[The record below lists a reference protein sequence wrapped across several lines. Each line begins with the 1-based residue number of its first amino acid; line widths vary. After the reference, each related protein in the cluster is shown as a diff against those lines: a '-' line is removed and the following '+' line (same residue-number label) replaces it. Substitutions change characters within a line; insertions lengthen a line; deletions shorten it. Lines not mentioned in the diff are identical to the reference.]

1 MSGFADPSYKE
12 DSEKRAGQKMKKL
25 KIILE
30 MIKFE
35 HTIFALPFAVM
46 SAFIAAD
53 GLPALAKFGWI
64 LVAMVGARSCAMA
77 FNRLAD
83 AEFDAK
89 NPRTATRA
97 LPAGLIT
104 KSTVW
109 GFTIASA
116 GLLVFAAWQL
126 NPLAFALSPVAIVVV
141 MGYSYTKRFTALS
154 HFWLGLSLSISPV
167 GAWIAIQG
175 SFAVPPI
182 ILCLVVLLWT
192 AGFDI
197 IYACQ
202 DVNFDRKHG
211 LHSIPAKIGVRWS
224 LWLSSALHVIAVL
237 LLLGLPL
244 LVELGLFYYI
254 GVGIVVLI
262 FIYEHAIVK
271 PTDLSRV
278 NLAFFTLNGMIS
290 LVLMA
295 LSITDILLL

>member
-1 MSGFADPSYKE
+1 M
-12 DSEKRAGQKMKKL
+12 RKL

-35 HTIFALPFAVM
+35 HTVFALPFAIM
-46 SAFIAAD
+46 SAFIAAE
-53 GLPALAKFGWI
+53 GLPPLTKLGWI

-83 AEFDAK
+83 AEIDSQ

-97 LPAGLIT
+97 IPAGLIT
-104 KSTVW
+104 KGAVW
-109 GFTIASA
+109 IFTLVSA
-116 GLLVFAAWQL
+116 GLLVCAAWRL
-126 NPLAFALSPVAIVVV
+126 NPLAFALSPVALAVI
-141 MGYSYTKRFTALS
+141 MGYSFTKRFTALS
-154 HFWLGLSLSISPV
+154 HLWLGLALSISPV
-167 GAWIAIQG
+167 GAWIAIKGQ
-175 SFAVPPI
+175 FDWTPI
-182 ILCLVVLLWT
+182 ILCCVVLLWT

-202 DVNFDRKHG
+202 DVNFDKKHG
-211 LHSIPAKIGVRWS
+211 FHSIPARIGIRWA
-224 LWLSSALHVIAVL
+224 LWVSSALHVIAVL
-237 LLLGLPL
+237 LLFGIPL
-244 LVELGLFYYI
+244 LTELGLFYYI

-271 PTDLSRV
+271 PNDLSRV

-295 LSITDILLL
+295 LSIADILL

>member
-1 MSGFADPSYKE
+1 M
-12 DSEKRAGQKMKKL
+12 RKL

-35 HTIFALPFAVM
+35 HTVFALPFAIM

-53 GLPALAKFGWI
+53 GIPSLAKLGWI

-83 AEFDAK
+83 AEIDGV
-89 NPRTATRA
+89 NPRTSRRA
-97 LPAGLIT
+97 IPSGLIT
-104 KSTVW
+104 KGAVW
-109 GFTIASA
+109 VFTLISA
-116 GLLVFAAWQL
+116 GLLVLAAWRL
-126 NPLAFALSPVAIVVV
+126 NPLAFALSPVALAVI

-154 HFWLGLSLSISPV
+154 HLWLGLALSISPV
-167 GAWIAIQG
+167 GAWIAITG
-175 SFAVPPI
+175 RFDCPPI
-182 ILCLVVLLWT
+182 VLCCVVLLWT

-202 DVNFDRKHG
+202 DVNFDREHG
-211 LHSIPAKIGVRWS
+211 LHSIPARLGIRWA
-224 LWLSSALHVIAVL
+224 LWVSSGLHVVAVL
-237 LLLGLPL
+237 LLFGIPFLT
-244 LVELGLFYYI
+244 ELGLFYYI
-254 GVGIVVLI
+254 GVGVVVLI

-271 PTDLSRV
+271 PNDLSRV

-295 LSITDILLL
+295 LSIADILL

>member
-1 MSGFADPSYKE
+1 M
-12 DSEKRAGQKMKKL
+12 RKL

-35 HTIFALPFAVM
+35 HTVFALPFAIM
-46 SAFIAAD
+46 SAFIASG
-53 GLPALAKFGWI
+53 GLPQLAKLGWI

-83 AEFDAK
+83 AEIDSK
-89 NPRTATRA
+89 NPRTSTRA
-97 LPAGLIT
+97 IPAGLIT
-104 KSTVW
+104 KGSVW
-109 GFTIASA
+109 VFTLVSA
-116 GLLVFAAWQL
+116 GLLVFAAWRL
-126 NPLAFALSPVAIVVV
+126 NPLAFALSPVALAVI
-141 MGYSYTKRFTALS
+141 MGYSFTKRFTALS
-154 HFWLGLSLSISPV
+154 HLWLGLALSISPV
-167 GAWIAIQG
+167 GAWIAITG
-175 SFAVPPI
+175 RFDWTPI
-182 ILCLVVLLWT
+182 VLCCVVLLWT

-211 LHSIPAKIGVRWS
+211 LHSIPARIGIRWA
-224 LWLSSALHVIAVL
+224 LWISSALHVVAVIL
-237 LLLGLPL
+237 LFIIPL
-244 LVELGLFYYI
+244 LAELGLFYYI

-271 PTDLSRV
+271 PNDLSRV

-295 LSITDILLL
+295 LSITDILL

>member
-1 MSGFADPSYKE
+1 M
-12 DSEKRAGQKMKKL
+12 RKL

-35 HTIFALPFAVM
+35 HTVFALPFAIM
-46 SAFIAAD
+46 SAFIAEE
-53 GLPALAKFGWI
+53 GLPPLTKLGWI

-83 AEFDAK
+83 AEIDSQ

-97 LPAGLIT
+97 IPAGLIT
-104 KSTVW
+104 KGAVW
-109 GFTIASA
+109 FFTLVSA
-116 GLLVFAAWQL
+116 GLLVCAAWRL
-126 NPLAFALSPVAIVVV
+126 NPLAFALSPVALAVI
-141 MGYSYTKRFTALS
+141 MGYSFTKRFTALS
-154 HFWLGLSLSISPV
+154 HLWLGLALSISPV
-167 GAWIAIQG
+167 GAWIAIKGQ
-175 SFAVPPI
+175 FDWTPI
-182 ILCLVVLLWT
+182 ILCCVVLLWT

-211 LHSIPAKIGVRWS
+211 LHSIPARIGIRWA
-224 LWLSSALHVIAVL
+224 LWVSSALHVIAVL
-237 LLLGLPL
+237 LLFGIPL
-244 LVELGLFYYI
+244 LTELGLFYYI

-271 PTDLSRV
+271 PHDLSRV

-295 LSITDILLL
+295 LSIADILL

>member
-1 MSGFADPSYKE
+1 M
-12 DSEKRAGQKMKKL
+12 RKL

-35 HTIFALPFAVM
+35 HTVFALPFAVM
-46 SAFIAAD
+46 STFIASD
-53 GLPALAKFGWI
+53 GFPPLPKLGWI

-83 AEFDAK
+83 AEIDSK
-89 NPRTATRA
+89 NPRTAMRA
-97 LPAGLIT
+97 IPAGLIT
-104 KSTVW
+104 KGAVW
-109 GFTIASA
+109 CFTIISA
-116 GLLVFAAWQL
+116 GLLVFAAWRL
-126 NPLAFALSPVAIVVV
+126 NPLAFALSPVALAVV
-141 MGYSYTKRFTALS
+141 MGYSYTKRFTAFS
-154 HFWLGLSLSISPV
+154 HFWLGLALSISPV
-167 GAWIAIQG
+167 GAWIAIEG
-175 SFAVPPI
+175 SFALPPI
-182 ILCLVVLLWT
+182 VLCLVVLLWT

-211 LHSIPAKIGVRWS
+211 LYSIPAKIGIRWA
-224 LWLSSALHVIAVL
+224 LWLSSTLHVIAVL
-237 LLLGLPL
+237 LLLSIPY

-262 FIYEHAIVK
+262 FIYEHAIIK

-278 NLAFFTLNGMIS
+278 NLAFFTLNSTIS

-295 LSITDILLL
+295 LSIADILL

>member
-1 MSGFADPSYKE
+1 M
-12 DSEKRAGQKMKKL
+12 RKL

-35 HTIFALPFAVM
+35 HTVFALPFAIM
-46 SAFIAAD
+46 SAFIASD
-53 GLPALAKFGWI
+53 GLPQLAKLGWI

-83 AEFDAK
+83 ADIDSK
-89 NPRTATRA
+89 NPRTSTRA
-97 LPAGLIT
+97 IPAGLIT
-104 KSTVW
+104 KGAVWIFTVV
-109 GFTIASA
+109 SA
-116 GLLVFAAWQL
+116 GLLVCAAWRL
-126 NPLAFALSPVAIVVV
+126 NPLAFALSPVALAVI
-141 MGYSYTKRFTALS
+141 MGYSFTKRFTALS
-154 HFWLGLSLSISPV
+154 HLWLGLALSISPI
-167 GAWIAIQG
+167 GAWIAITG
-175 SFAVPPI
+175 RFDWTPI
-182 ILCLVVLLWT
+182 VLCCVVLLWT

-211 LHSIPAKIGVRWS
+211 LHSIPARIGIRWA
-224 LWLSSALHVIAVL
+224 LWISSALHVVAVVL
-237 LLLGLPL
+237 LFVIPL
-244 LVELGLFYYI
+244 LAELGLFYYI

-271 PTDLSRV
+271 PNDLSRV

-295 LSITDILLL
+295 LSIADILL

>member
-1 MSGFADPSYKE
+1 M
-12 DSEKRAGQKMKKL
+12 RKL

-35 HTIFALPFAVM
+35 HTVFALPFAIM
-46 SAFIAAD
+46 SAFIAAE
-53 GLPALAKFGWI
+53 GLPPLTKLGWI

-83 AEFDAK
+83 AEIDSQ
-89 NPRTATRA
+89 NTRTATRA
-97 LPAGLIT
+97 IPAGLIT
-104 KSTVW
+104 KGAVW
-109 GFTIASA
+109 IFTLVSA
-116 GLLVFAAWQL
+116 GLLVCAAWRL
-126 NPLAFALSPVAIVVV
+126 NPLAFKLSPVALAVI
-141 MGYSYTKRFTALS
+141 MGYSFTKRFTALS
-154 HFWLGLSLSISPV
+154 HLWLGLALSISPV
-167 GAWIAIQG
+167 GAWIAIKGQ
-175 SFAVPPI
+175 FDWTPI
-182 ILCLVVLLWT
+182 ILCCVVLLWT

-211 LHSIPAKIGVRWS
+211 LHSIPARIGIRWA
-224 LWLSSALHVIAVL
+224 LWVSSALHVIAVL
-237 LLLGLPL
+237 LLFGIPL
-244 LVELGLFYYI
+244 LTELGLFYYI

-271 PTDLSRV
+271 PNDLSRV

-295 LSITDILLL
+295 LSITDILL

>member
-1 MSGFADPSYKE
+1 
-12 DSEKRAGQKMKKL
+12 
-25 KIILE
+25 

-35 HTIFALPFAVM
+35 HTVFALPFAVM
-46 SAFIAAD
+46 SAFIAS
-53 GLPALAKFGWI
+53 GGFPPLPKLGWI

-83 AEFDAK
+83 AEIDSN
-89 NPRTATRA
+89 NPRTAMRA
-97 LPAGLIT
+97 IPAGLIT
-104 KSTVW
+104 KGAVW
-109 GFTIASA
+109 CFTIISA
-116 GLLVFAAWQL
+116 GLLVFAAWRL
-126 NPLAFALSPVAIVVV
+126 NPLAFALSPVALAVV
-141 MGYSYTKRFTALS
+141 MGYSYTKRFTAFS
-154 HFWLGLSLSISPV
+154 HFWLGLALSISPV
-167 GAWIAIQG
+167 GAWIAIEG
-175 SFAVPPI
+175 SFALPPI
-182 ILCLVVLLWT
+182 VLCLVVLLWT

-211 LHSIPAKIGVRWS
+211 LHSIPAKIGIRWA

-237 LLLGLPL
+237 LLLGIPH

-295 LSITDILLL
+295 LSIADILLL

>member
-1 MSGFADPSYKE
+1 M
-12 DSEKRAGQKMKKL
+12 RKL

-35 HTIFALPFAVM
+35 HTIFALPFAIM
-46 SAFIAAD
+46 SAFIAAG
-53 GLPALAKFGWI
+53 GLPPLSKLGWI

-83 AEFDAK
+83 AEIDSE
-89 NPRTATRA
+89 NPRTSMRA
-97 LPAGLIT
+97 IPAGLIT
-104 KSTVW
+104 KGAVW
-109 GFTIASA
+109 IFTIISA
-116 GLLVFAAWQL
+116 GLLVFAAWRL
-126 NPLAFALSPVAIVVV
+126 NPLAFALSPVALAVI

-154 HFWLGLSLSISPV
+154 HLWLGLALSISPV
-167 GAWIAIQG
+167 GAWIAIKG
-175 SFAVPPI
+175 RFDWTPM
-182 ILCLVVLLWT
+182 ILCFVVLLWT

-211 LHSIPAKIGVRWS
+211 LHSIPARLGVRWA
-224 LWLSSALHVIAVL
+224 LWVSSALHVVAVL
-237 LLLGLPL
+237 LLFGIPL
-244 LVELGLFYYI
+244 LAELGLFYYI
-254 GVGIVVLI
+254 GVGIVILI

-271 PTDLSRV
+271 PNDLSRV

-295 LSITDILLL
+295 LSIADILL

>member
-1 MSGFADPSYKE
+1 M
-12 DSEKRAGQKMKKL
+12 RKL

-35 HTIFALPFAVM
+35 HTVFALPFAIM
-46 SAFIAAD
+46 SAFIASD
-53 GLPALAKFGWI
+53 GLPQLAKLGWI

-83 AEFDAK
+83 ADIDSK
-89 NPRTATRA
+89 NPRTSTRA
-97 LPAGLIT
+97 IPAGLIT
-104 KSTVW
+104 KGSVW
-109 GFTIASA
+109 VFTLVSA
-116 GLLVFAAWQL
+116 GLLVFAAWRL
-126 NPLAFALSPVAIVVV
+126 NPLAFALSPVALAVI
-141 MGYSYTKRFTALS
+141 MGYSFTKRFTALS
-154 HFWLGLSLSISPV
+154 HLWLGLALSISPV
-167 GAWIAIQG
+167 GAWIAITG
-175 SFAVPPI
+175 RFDWTPI
-182 ILCLVVLLWT
+182 VLCCVVLLWT

-211 LHSIPAKIGVRWS
+211 LHSIPARIGIRWA
-224 LWLSSALHVIAVL
+224 LWISSALHVVAVIL
-237 LLLGLPL
+237 LFIIPL
-244 LVELGLFYYI
+244 LAELGLFYYI

-271 PTDLSRV
+271 PNDLSRV

-295 LSITDILLL
+295 LSIADILL

>member
-1 MSGFADPSYKE
+1 M
-12 DSEKRAGQKMKKL
+12 RKL

-35 HTIFALPFAVM
+35 HTVFALPFAIM
-46 SAFIAAD
+46 SAFIASE
-53 GLPALAKFGWI
+53 GIPQLTKLGWI

-83 AEFDAK
+83 AEIDSK
-89 NPRTATRA
+89 NPRTSTRA
-97 LPAGLIT
+97 IPAGLIT
-104 KSTVW
+104 KGAVWTFTVV
-109 GFTIASA
+109 SA
-116 GLLVFAAWQL
+116 GLLVCAAWRL
-126 NPLAFALSPVAIVVV
+126 NPLAFALSPVALAVI
-141 MGYSYTKRFTALS
+141 MGYSFTKRFTALS
-154 HFWLGLSLSISPV
+154 HLWLGLALSISPV
-167 GAWIAIQG
+167 GAWIAITG
-175 SFAVPPI
+175 RFDWTPI
-182 ILCLVVLLWT
+182 VLCCVVLLWT

-211 LHSIPAKIGVRWS
+211 LHSIPARIGIRWA
-224 LWLSSALHVIAVL
+224 LWISSALHVVAVVL
-237 LLLGLPL
+237 LFVIPL
-244 LVELGLFYYI
+244 LAELGLFYYI

-271 PTDLSRV
+271 PNDLSRV

-295 LSITDILLL
+295 LSIADILL